1 MVNKPYDKVSIE
13 LNKGFDYSELKE
25 KLKEDGSTQI
35 QIIINNNDKKLIF
48 DLEKGRKFDL
58 NTFNYFK
65 NKDYIKKI
73 SF

>member
-1 MVNKPYDKVSIE
+1 
-13 LNKGFDYSELKE
+13 